1 MNHIFANFYFLGE
14 SFFWDV
20 MMMYFSIHPNLEF
33 GEKISVFLWGWWTVP
48 EWFFEPAPK
57 PATWVGAPVLATK
70 RPLSSLLFE
79 KKICVY

>member
-33 GEKISVFLWGWWTVP
+33 GEKICVFLWGW
-48 EWFFEPAPK
+48 
-57 PATWVGAPVLATK
+57 
-70 RPLSSLLFE
+70 
-79 KKICVY
+79 